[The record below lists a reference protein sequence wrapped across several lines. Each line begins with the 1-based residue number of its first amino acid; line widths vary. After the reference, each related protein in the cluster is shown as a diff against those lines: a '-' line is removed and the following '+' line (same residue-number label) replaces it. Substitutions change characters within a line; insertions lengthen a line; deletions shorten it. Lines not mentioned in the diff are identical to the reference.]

1 MTERRRKGK
10 SELIGGLIYTSP
22 YWFSDNKG
30 KNKKRKNKPK
40 KYLRGCFNAVIYC
53 RKAKYGW

>member
-30 KNKKRKNKPK
+30 KNKKRKKVAQPYK
-40 KYLRGCFNAVIYC
+40 KVS
-53 RKAKYGW
+53 KKQ